1 MIHTW
6 LQKVAA
12 LFCVGLM
19 ASAVDPTGSHWWL
32 IFSFLAI
39 VLVLEFIAYRNGVM
53 VGIKYYKNASPKE
66 RRDIDKLLEEEK

>member
-1 MIHTW
+1 MINTW
-6 LQKVAA
+6 LQKFAA
-12 LFCVGLM
+12 LFTVWMM
-19 ASAVDPTGSHWWL
+19 AAAVDPTTTHWWL

-53 VGIKYYKNASPKE
+53 IGIRYYKNASPKE